1 MSMQLRLRISL
12 GVLIGLLLVIAFVS
26 ALQFRELAYGLVRVP
41 AEPELA
47 QQLAG
52 QSLTAALGLALTGLL
67 GLIIGVSIT
76 RALRHSL
83 LDRLMTIDV
92 AASEILAGERARRM
106 TVEGSD
112 ELARI
117 ARTIDI
123 LLDQSARRE
132 AELRGH
138 NREAR
143 ALLVALLHQS
153 PKPAAVIGIDG
164 EIIVSTLSAEADQIL
179 HSLTPRVRAAA
190 KILLSRG
197 FLTAA
202 ELSTDINT
210 NLGRVRIQALALGE
224 QRIVGWLAV
233 FDEFPSAPALAEPD
247 GTAKGGECPKQEDA
261 VEPDPT

>member
-1 MSMQLRLRISL
+1 
-12 GVLIGLLLVIAFVS
+12 
-26 ALQFRELAYGLVRVP
+26 
-41 AEPELA
+41 
-47 QQLAG
+47 
-52 QSLTAALGLALTGLL
+52 
-67 GLIIGVSIT
+67 
-76 RALRHSL
+76 
-83 LDRLMTIDV
+83 V

-106 TVEGSD
+106 TVDGSD

-233 FDEFPSAPALAEPD
+233 FDELPSVP
-247 GTAKGGECPKQEDA
+247 
-261 VEPDPT
+261 EPDPT